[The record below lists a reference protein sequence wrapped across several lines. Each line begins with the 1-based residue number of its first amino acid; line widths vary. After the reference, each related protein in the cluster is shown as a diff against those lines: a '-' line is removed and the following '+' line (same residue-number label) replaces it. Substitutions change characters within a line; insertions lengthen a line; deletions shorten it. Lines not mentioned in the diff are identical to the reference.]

1 MISLHL
7 LKESI
12 DIVVVIPWMLVM
24 RRDLDLKADSLDVD
38 VDVFGVPGDVVAA
51 EDPLEMVEFLSFF
64 VLGDKG
70 AA

>member
-38 VDVFGVPGDVVAA
+38 DDVFGVPGDVVAA